1 MGDDARNRGVE
12 GKWSTST
19 PGHLENDDAL
29 EGIPG
34 QEGRAETYGGT
45 RDDDLRDISTDA
57 LGGSTASGD
66 LDSGDYEGILTD
78 AILGISDERI
88 NKDTLDSVDA
98 DDADDPPDVTDPDL
112 DRNADRP

>member
-12 GKWSTST
+12 GKWGTST

-29 EGIPG
+29 EGTPG
-34 QEGRAETYGGT
+34 QEGRAETHGGT
-45 RDDDLRDISTDA
+45 RHDELRDISTDE

-66 LDSGDYEGILTD
+66 LDSGDYEGILTE
-78 AILGISDERI
+78 AILGVSDERI
-88 NKDTLDSVDA
+88 NKDTLDSVE
-98 DDADDPPDVTDPDL
+98 DDNPDDRPDVTDPDL